1 VIGERTWGK
10 GSVQTLIQLEGGK
23 SLLKLTTAS
32 YRRPSGKNIH
42 RFPDAKETD
51 EWGVMPDAGMKIE
64 LGDEEMTRLIQ
75 NRRERDILQSPVKDG
90 EKKAD
95 AKQNSPPPVDRQLQ
109 AAVKYLTAELAKRR
123 WKVRLTKKSAGLP
136 GTRAKH
142 SIDGLVFSSNSQP
155 PPGGLY

>member
-1 VIGERTWGK
+1 M
-10 GSVQTLIQLEGGK
+10 QTLIQLEGGR

-51 EWGVMPDAGMKIE
+51 QWGVMPDAGMKIE

-75 NRRERDILQSPVKDG
+75 DRREDRDILQLPAKDG

-95 AKQNSPPPVDRQLQ
+95 AKEKSPPAVDRQLQ
-109 AAVKYLTAELAKRR
+109 AAVKYVAAELQ
-123 WKVRLTKKSAGLP
+123 KKP
-136 GTRAKH
+136 
-142 SIDGLVFSSNSQP
+142 
-155 PPGGLY
+155 